1 MSEQPVASYKCPW
14 CGCDG
19 VEGLLI
25 PSHRLWACG
34 SSKRGAAPVQSPTCR
49 VYELEAEVAR
59 LRAEHAAAVAWAD
72 AHVAVGNALR
82 AYRDGNGDW
91 AAYDAALDAQDDA
104 EAAYRAATKKGATE

>member
-1 MSEQPVASYKCPW
+1 MSETPVASYKCPW

-49 VYELEAEVAR
+49 VYELEADVAR
-59 LRAEHAAAVAWAD
+59 LRARNAAAVS
-72 AHVAVGNALR
+72 V
-82 AYRDGNGDW
+82 
-91 AAYDAALDAQDDA
+91 
-104 EAAYRAATKKGATE
+104 EK